1 MFGSFSSEEIERQK
15 KVQQDIDHL
24 QGTWLVV
31 SSQTGDEK
39 EPLES
44 LKKQRVIIQGGHLTL
59 AFGNERN
66 EKRAGTI
73 KIDPQKKSLDW
84 LIPRT
89 GDAAMQAIYE
99 WKGDDLKIGFGVDGW
114 LRPTRFEM
122 GKDQVGWLLVLKRE
136 RQDAK
141 PAPLKEQEDKKPLPG
156 P

>member
-44 LKKQRVIIQGGHLTL
+44 LKKQRVIIKGDHLTL
-59 AFGNERN
+59 ALGNERN

-84 LIPRT
+84 VIPRA
-89 GDAAMQAIYE
+89 GDAPMKAIYE

-136 RQDAK
+136 RQVEK
-141 PAPLKEQEDKKPLPG
+141 PAPLKEQKDTKPLPG